1 MHLHS
6 SMTTVERAEDF
17 ENICGKCGRMN
28 SEHPATGRFS
38 TVVLFGD
45 ECAWNP
51 DKEFRHFVMG
61 TLKSSGYN
69 LQDFGHE

>member
-1 MHLHS
+1 
-6 SMTTVERAEDF
+6 
-17 ENICGKCGRMN
+17 MN

-69 LQDFGHE
+69 LQDFGHD